1 MGLIQAIKRVAFLA
15 VFAPV
20 LIAPA
25 VPQSSAVDMALVIAI
40 DCSYSVDSAEH
51 RLQMEGFGAA
61 LQDPQVMDAVLNG
74 PQQRIAITV
83 FQWSDADN
91 QRVIIPWTVIDG
103 AEAAASLGKKL
114 AQGRRDV
121 PEGGTGISA
130 ALIYGAAQFAIA
142 PPAQRFVIDLSTDG
156 RNNMG
161 APTPLVRDRVLARN
175 ITINAL
181 AVTNEW
187 PALATYLE
195 RQVTGGPGN
204 FVISAGNYD
213 DFGAAMLKK
222 LVKEIT
228 GPGLT

>member
-1 MGLIQAIKRVAFLA
+1 MRLSQALKRAAWLVVA
-15 VFAPV
+15 AP
-20 LIAPA
+20 LLTGPA
-25 VPQSSAVDMALVIAI
+25 VPQASAVDMALVIAI
-40 DCSYSVDSAEH
+40 DCSYSVDSFEH

-61 LQDPQVMDAVLNG
+61 MQDPQVIEAVMSG

-103 AEAAASLGKKL
+103 ATAAATLGKKL

-142 PPAQRFVIDLSTDG
+142 PQAQRYVIDLSTDG

-161 APTPLVRDRVLARN
+161 APTPMVRDRVLAQN

-204 FVISAGNYD
+204 FVIAAGNYD